1 MKDLYYILGTDSNCT
16 PDEISEAYRKL
27 AKRFEPTY
35 GEDDDFLRS
44 HFREI
49 SEAYE
54 ILSDPARRKV
64 YDASIRKVHKKQLA
78 NFKTGYLNM
87 ALTGSLIVFTG
98 VFGFYVVRSL
108 NVNHARPVAEPVKIA
123 TVDQVVPHVIK
134 HHKRKLYSSSATT
147 QIAASK
153 LATIKKD
160 TVKVAPVVAAA
171 KSEPIMISPKPAST
185 PAQVKTVQIPI
196 VNNVQAKTK
205 HATAPIDSSYTTY
218 LKPNLSGSIYLHQMA
233 DYMSTV
239 VTVLP
244 HNSLVK
250 VLQKGQ
256 SFYKIAY
263 NNQVGYLPRWMIV
276 NP

>member
-16 PDEISEAYRKL
+16 PDAISEAYRKL
-27 AKRFEPTY
+27 AKRFEPAY
-35 GEDDDFLRS
+35 GEEDDFLQS

-54 ILSDPARRKV
+54 ILSNPARRKL
-64 YDASIRKVHKKQLA
+64 YDATQRKIHKKQIA
-78 NFKTGYLNM
+78 NFKTRYLNM
-87 ALTGSLIVFTG
+87 ALTGSLILFTG

-108 NVNHARPVAEPVKIA
+108 NVNHTQQVVEPVKVA
-123 TVDQVVPHVIK
+123 TVDPVIPHAIK
-134 HHKRKLYSSSATT
+134 HHKKKLHGKVAEPT
-147 QIAASK
+147 IAASK
-153 LATIKKD
+153 PVAIKKDSVKTESIEATIKPAAVTSVMVKPVPTSIKVAQAL
-160 TVKVAPVVAAA
+160 TVAKVAAVTKQPVAPV
-171 KSEPIMISPKPAST
+171 
-185 PAQVKTVQIPI
+185 
-196 VNNVQAKTK
+196 
-205 HATAPIDSSYTTY
+205 DSSYTTY

-233 DYMSTV
+233 DYMSAV

-250 VLQKGQ
+250 VLQKGP

-263 NNQVGYLPRWMIV
+263 NNQVGYLPRWMVV